1 MGEKFHFLSFSLYFC
16 AIFLD
21 SKRFF
26 SEILL
31 DFYRNI
37 ITYDMKQSIENLY
50 KLDGRVP
57 VGKALP
63 FGLQHV
69 LAMFVSNIAPI
80 MILAGAVGLDSSI
93 SAVLI
98 QNCMVIAGI
107 GTLVQLYPVWRI
119 GSRLPIVMGIS
130 FTFLSLAISI
140 AAAHGMG
147 TLIGAVI
154 IGGLVEGTLG
164 LFAKYWI
171 KLIPPVVAA
180 TVVTAIGFSLL
191 PVGANSFAG
200 AVGLDSS
207 ISAVLIQ
214 NCMVIAG
221 IGTLV
226 QLYPVWRIGSRLPI
240 VMGISFT
247 FLSLA
252 ISIAAAHGMG
262 TLIGAVIIGG
272 LVEGTLGLFAK
283 YWIKLIP
290 PVVAATVVTAIG
302 FSLLPVG
309 ANSFAGGQGA
319 ADFGSMNNW
328 IVGSVTL
335 LACLLCQIFA
345 KGFLRSLSVLVGLI
359 VGYILA
365 CFMGMIDYSG
375 LTNLSIIALPR
386 ILPFTPEF
394 NIGAIL
400 SVVAVYLVSAT
411 ETIGDTSAL
420 CNSALKRDP
429 NTKEMGAAVCCDGFV
444 SSVSGLF
451 GCTPIT
457 SFSQNVGLAAM
468 SGVVNRFTIA
478 MGAIIMIIGGIFPAI
493 GYVLTTIP
501 QAVLGGCTI
510 MMFGSILFAGF
521 GMMARTGFS
530 QRNMVIV
537 SLSLSVGLG
546 FTQATGMF
554 NIFPEIVR
562 TVFADN
568 CVAVVF
574 LLAVILNL
582 VLPKNLEK

>member
-1 MGEKFHFLSFSLYFC
+1 ME
-16 AIFLD
+16 
-21 SKRFF
+21 
-26 SEILL
+26 
-31 DFYRNI
+31 
-37 ITYDMKQSIENLY
+37 QSIENLY

-80 MILAGAVGLDSSI
+80 MILAGAIGLDSSV

-130 FTFLSLAISI
+130 FTFLSLAI
-140 AAAHGMG
+140 A
-147 TLIGAVI
+147 
-154 IGGLVEGTLG
+154 
-164 LFAKYWI
+164 
-171 KLIPPVVAA
+171 
-180 TVVTAIGFSLL
+180 
-191 PVGANSFAG
+191 
-200 AVGLDSS
+200 
-207 ISAVLIQ
+207 
-214 NCMVIAG
+214 IAG
-221 IGTLV
+221 
-226 QLYPVWRIGSRLPI
+226 
-240 VMGISFT
+240 
-247 FLSLA
+247 
-252 ISIAAAHGMG
+252 AHGMG

-328 IVGSVTL
+328 VVGTVTL

-345 KGFLRSLSVLVGLI
+345 KGFLRSLSVLVGLL
-359 VGYILA
+359 VGYVLA
-365 CFMGMIDYSG
+365 LFMGMIDYSG
-375 LTNLSIIALPR
+375 LSDLSVVSLPKL
-386 ILPFTPEF
+386 LPFTPEF

-429 NTKEMGAAVCCDGFV
+429 STKEMGSAVCCDGFV
-444 SSVSGLF
+444 STFSGLF

-468 SGVVNRFTIA
+468 SGVVNRFTIGL
-478 MGAIIMIIGGIFPAI
+478 GAIIMIIGGVFPVI

-546 FTQATGMF
+546 FTSATGMF

-582 VLPKNLEK
+582 VLPKSMDKA